1 MAFNSAIVDNLY
13 DFDPVRRL
21 FQYEGVAMETYRREH
36 YLTQLRPF
44 YDDSDLIKVIT
55 GIRRCGKSSLMNT
68 VMDELLKLKVPKNN
82 IIYINLDRREHRTV
96 TTPERRL
103 LYLHDWLKFLSTVRR
118 ARYQA
123 HRPIYRTGNVHPF
136 LPRVSWHAQLLE

>member
-68 VMDELLKLKVPKNN
+68 VMDELLKLKVPKTTSSTSTW
-82 IIYINLDRREHRTV
+82 IAGSTAPSRRQRNLTV
-96 TTPERRL
+96 SSNEP
-103 LYLHDWLKFLSTVRR
+103 
-118 ARYQA
+118 
-123 HRPIYRTGNVHPF
+123 
-136 LPRVSWHAQLLE
+136 

>member
-68 VMDELLKLKVPKNN
+68 VMDELLKLKVPKKQHH
-82 IIYINLDRREHRTV
+82 LHQLGSQGAPHRHDARET
-96 TTPERRL
+96 
-103 LYLHDWLKFLSTVRR
+103 
-118 ARYQA
+118 
-123 HRPIYRTGNVHPF
+123 
-136 LPRVSWHAQLLE
+136 